1 MSGLLDKAN
10 EYKDSVHQG
19 DNVGSK
25 VVNDPSAIISAYE
38 MGKKSAEKET
48 KVQPDPKPVKK
59 AEPEKKPVENKK
71 TPSPKPDNNVA
82 TGGGGTGDNAVK
94 WGDNDK
100 KIIIGMQI
108 AAVIFVLFSLFKV
121 LQDGWIY
128 ATITDRFLSFLIIA
142 IGWGLY
148 AGSNK
153 LSDNFTTLKAG
164 FSAIVL
170 VVVYITASIG
180 TMFIVAGGGVTI
192 ASVELDGSNNELDLK
207 FFGPTGMD
215 YSVEIVVDGAVSA
228 NHESTINVDRGS
240 HSVPLVDFWIGNS
253 EDMAEDKLLTYEVVV
268 TSEGGVASFDFS
280 HLMNREVDTGFV
292 RINEKFTTD
301 TETGEKTYTGITV
314 ELIIGMGDPDASFG
328 FDNNMFTGVE
338 PKPVESDWTVGLKVL
353 KGSSETYSYD
363 TITAEEG
370 IVPGLGEFSYSW
382 VQMPGT
388 YSNDISI
395 LDRDDFYSGDG
406 CYIFEVKIIND
417 LGETYTNS
425 DSRIEFF
432 WDSNEGSQDSEP
444 ASEC

>member
-38 MGKKSAEKET
+38 MGKKSAEKQSKT
-48 KVQPDPKPVKK
+48 KPDPKPVK
-59 AEPEKKPVENKK
+59 AEPKKKPVEKK
-71 TPSPKPDNNVA
+71 PDPSPKPVNNA
-82 TGGGGTGDNAVK
+82 TSIGGDFVDKAEK
-94 WGDNDK
+94 WTDVDK

-128 ATITDRFLSFLIIA
+128 ATIVDRFLSFTIIL

-153 LSDNFTTLKAG
+153 LSNSYTTFKAS
-164 FSAIVL
+164 FSAIAL
-170 VVVYITASIG
+170 VVVYIAASVG

-215 YSVEIVVDGAVSA
+215 YTVEIFVDGSVSA
-228 NHESTINVDRGS
+228 SHESSINVDRGS
-240 HSVPLVDFWIGNS
+240 HSVPLVDFWVGNS
-253 EDMAEDKLLTYEVVV
+253 ENMTGSKLLTYEVKV
-268 TSEGGVASFDFS
+268 TSEGGEATFDFS

-292 RINEKFTTD
+292 RISEKFTTD
-301 TETGEKTYTGITV
+301 TETGEKTYTGINV
-314 ELIIGMGDPDASFG
+314 EMIIGMGDPDASFG
-328 FDNNMFTGVE
+328 FYNNTFTGDE
-338 PKPVESDWTVGLKVL
+338 PKPIESDWTVGLKVL

-363 TITAEEG
+363 LITAEEG
-370 IVPGLGEFSYSW
+370 IVPGLGEFSFNW

-388 YSNDISI
+388 YSNDMSI

-406 CYIFEVKIIND
+406 CYTFEVKIINE
-417 LGETYTNS
+417 LGETYTTS

-432 WDSNEGSQDSEP
+432 WDSNEGSQASEP